1 MDRQTYH
8 AEIRFRSVLEGLA
21 AMVRVVVFDLDDT
34 LYPEADFV
42 RSGLTAVGEWCQ
54 RELGICGFADIAW
67 NLFRDGRRGDILDAT
82 FCLLGIPAAKET
94 ISRMVAVYRG
104 HSPQIVLPSDSV
116 RCIQELRERW
126 KLGLITDGPSEMQ
139 WNKIRA
145 LQLEPHFDE
154 IIVTA
159 DLGDGLSKPNPR
171 AFIDMEE
178 RLCATGAALLYIA
191 DNPAKDFVA
200 PRQRQWRT
208 IRIVR
213 PEGLYRKMPGATD
226 AEFSVADLS
235 SIPCVVAGL

>member
-1 MDRQTYH
+1 
-8 AEIRFRSVLEGLA
+8 
-21 AMVRVVVFDLDDT
+21 MVSVVVFDLDDT

-42 RSGLTAVGEWCQ
+42 QSGLTTVGEWCEK
-54 RELGICGFADIAW
+54 ELGIRGFADIAW
-67 NLFRDGRRGDILDAT
+67 RLFRGGRRGDIFDAA
-82 FCLLGIPAAKET
+82 FSHLEISPARET

-104 HSPQIVLPSDSV
+104 HLPQIALPSDSV
-116 RCIQELRERW
+116 WCIQQLRERW

-145 LQLEPHFDE
+145 LQLEPLFDA

-159 DLGDGLSKPNPR
+159 DLGEGLSKPHPR
-171 AFIDMEE
+171 AFTDMEE
-178 RLCATGAALLYIA
+178 RLCATGAGLLYIA

-200 PRQRQWRT
+200 PRERQWRT

-213 PEGLYRKMPGATD
+213 PEGLYRGMPVAVA

-235 SIPCVVAGL
+235 SIPRIVADL

>member
-1 MDRQTYH
+1 
-8 AEIRFRSVLEGLA
+8 
-21 AMVRVVVFDLDDT
+21 MVSVVVFDLDDT
-34 LYPEADFV
+34 LYPETDFV
-42 RSGLTAVGEWCQ
+42 RSGLTVVGEWCQ
-54 RELGICGFADIAW
+54 KELGICGFADIAW
-67 NLFRDGRRGDILDAT
+67 SLFRDGRRGDIFDMT
-82 FCLLGIPAAKET
+82 FSLLGISPAKET
-94 ISRMVAVYRG
+94 ISRMVALYRG
-104 HSPQIVLPSDSV
+104 HSPQIALPNDSV
-116 RCIQELRERW
+116 RCIRQLREKW

-159 DLGDGLSKPNPR
+159 DLGEGLSKPHPR
-171 AFIDMEE
+171 AFMDMEE
-178 RLCATGAALLYIA
+178 RLCAIGAALLYIA

-208 IRIVR
+208 IRIAR
-213 PEGLYRKMPGATD
+213 PEGLYREMPVAAA